1 MVDESQFKL
10 FDDLSSELVSY
21 WKTQTIYSG
30 VKLGVF
36 KIIGHSSLNLDQLA
50 NKIEINIKGLKRLI
64 RALCALE
71 LLKISSDKISLTEK
85 GKFFLEDHEYT
96 LAPATIHWAE
106 EHYYTWGNIVESIR
120 EGREI
125 FTDIYGKPYF
135 SWLEDNAIRAY
146 NYQKAMES
154 YAKRDYQFI
163 TDVYNFSNIKCLMD
177 VGGGSGILL
186 DYILEKNHKIKGIL
200 FEQKKSIKAAKA
212 SKLKNKLNRCEFI
225 SGDFFNEIPRGS
237 DGIILARILHD
248 WDDKE
253 ANIILQNCNVALNI
267 NDKLFLVEL
276 ILPSDMNNS
285 FGGLLSLNM
294 LALTGGKERTKE
306 EFETL
311 LNSNGF
317 ELTEIR
323 KLNSVSSLIITSKIK
338 CLR

>member
-1 MVDESQFKL
+1 MLDENQTKL

-36 KIIGHSSLNLDQLA
+36 DKIGYSSLKMEQLA
-50 NKIEINIKGLKRLI
+50 NICEINIKGLKRLI

-71 LLKISSDKISLTEK
+71 LLEISSDKISLTEK

-96 LAPATIHWAE
+96 LAPATIHWGE
-106 EHYYTWGNIVESIR
+106 EHYNIWGKIIESIR

-135 SWLEDNAIRAY
+135 SWIEDNTIRA
-146 NYQKAMES
+146 NRYQKAIES
-154 YAKRDYQFI
+154 YAKRDYQSI
-163 TDVYNFSNIKCLMD
+163 LEIYDFSNIKCIMD

-186 DYILEKNHKIKGIL
+186 DFILEENQKIKGIL
-200 FEQKKSIKAAKA
+200 FEQEMSIKAAKA

-225 SGDFFNEIPRGS
+225 VGDFFKKIPRGA

-253 ANIILQNCNVALNI
+253 VKIILRNCNVSLNL

-276 ILPSDMNNS
+276 ILPSDKNNS
-285 FGGLLSLNM
+285 LGGLLSLNM
-294 LALTGGKERTKE
+294 LALTGGKERTKD

-317 ELTEIR
+317 ELIEVR
-323 KLNSVSSLIITSKIK
+323 KLNSVSSLIIALKTRS
-338 CLR
+338 LR